1 MQMTDGTLPA
11 PNSGV
16 SSRDLLH
23 AVFPSLLFGLAGLL
37 AFVLFAT
44 VYASAGGTSPF
55 LGNTGDMASFGFFV
69 GFAGRLA
76 YVFDRI

>member
-1 MQMTDGTLPA
+1 MTDGTPT
-11 PNSGV
+11 SGV

-23 AVFPSLLFGLAGLL
+23 AIFPSLLFGLGGLL
-37 AFVLFAT
+37 LFVLFAT
-44 VYASAGGTSPF
+44 VYANAGGTSPF
-55 LGNTGDMASFGFFV
+55 LSNTGDMATFGFFV